1 MQQLK
6 LQFRCKE
13 LKIGDM
19 VRILSKHNDVWHC
32 ISWKKG
38 DIAYVCKHEKG
49 WWGAEIVYFLAPQK
63 DSPKASSGHF
73 TREDL
78 EVIEYARS

>member
-13 LKIGDM
+13 LKIGGM
-19 VRILSKHNDVWHC
+19 VRILSKHNDVDGTVWRR
-32 ISWKKG
+32 INWKIG
-38 DIAYVCKHEKG
+38 DVGYVKVKEYGC
-49 WWGAEIVYFLAPQK
+49 YFLSLRK
-63 DSPKASSGHF
+63 DATRSSAGHF
-73 TREDL
+73 KREDL

>member
-19 VRILSKHNDVWHC
+19 VRILSKHNDVDGTVWRR
-32 ISWKKG
+32 INWKIG
-38 DIAYVCKHEKG
+38 DVGYVKVKEHGC
-49 WWGAEIVYFLAPQK
+49 YFLSLQRNAIC
-63 DSPKASSGHF
+63 SSAGHF
-73 TREDL
+73 KREDL